1 MQTIDQL
8 AKEIGLN
15 EDQKLK
21 VEAYF
26 SGLVIELLESI
37 KQDNIQ
43 NFDET
48 INTINPAP
56 ESTQS

>member
-15 EDQKLK
+15 DSQKHQ
-21 VEAYF
+21 VESYF
-26 SGLVIELLESI
+26 AGLVIELLETI

-48 INTINPAP
+48 INTISPPPEPAK
-56 ESTQS
+56 